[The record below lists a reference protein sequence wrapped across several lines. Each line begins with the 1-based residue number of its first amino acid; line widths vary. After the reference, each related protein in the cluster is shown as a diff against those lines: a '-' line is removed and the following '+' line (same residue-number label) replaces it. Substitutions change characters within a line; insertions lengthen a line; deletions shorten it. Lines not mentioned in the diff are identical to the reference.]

1 MKNIPVSVI
10 EQAYTY
16 ESYRTLINDLFA
28 DNKTT
33 GTDHSLA
40 MLNYTKL
47 NLSRMN
53 RLDKRSRLTNNTIGT
68 LAKIDHPVIW
78 LVLTEGWCGDAA
90 QIVPVLNHLAATN
103 DNITLRFILRDEN
116 LAIADAFLTNGA
128 RAIPKVLVLDAN
140 TLEVL
145 TTWGP
150 RPVEMQKMVLDAKAA
165 SLATTNQEERK
176 AITKASA
183 NNLHAWYAK
192 DKTKTIQI
200 EFLAALESR
209 QSAIINTNLVT
220 MKK

>member
-1 MKNIPVSVI
+1 MKNIPTSII

-16 ESYRTLINDLFA
+16 ENYRQLIDDLFA
-28 DNKTT
+28 KNKTT
-33 GTDHSLA
+33 GNDHSSD

-53 RLDKRSRLTNNTIGT
+53 RLDKRSRLTDKTIEQ
-68 LAKIDHPVIW
+68 LAKVEQPVIW

-90 QIVPVLNHLAATN
+90 QIVPVLNHMAVIN

-128 RAIPKVLVLDAN
+128 RAIPKVLVLDTE

-150 RPVEMQKMVLDAKAA
+150 RPAEMQKMVLDAKAA
-165 SLATTNQEERK
+165 SLATADKEERR
-176 AITKASA
+176 AISETSA
-183 NNLHAWYAK
+183 NNLHLWYAK
-192 DKTKTIQI
+192 DKTLTIQT
-200 EFLAALESR
+200 EFLEVL
-209 QSAIINTNLVT
+209 
-220 MKK
+220 